1 MSKIE
6 LQYNFKQQNLKIKMK
21 PEISISLKS
30 VKMKRL
36 FKILELCGVGSF
48 RRKQFSR
55 QTFDRQEIHC

>member
-21 PEISISLKS
+21 PEISLKS

-48 RRKQFSR
+48 RRKQFRR
-55 QTFDRQEIHC
+55 QTFDRQAIHC